1 MFALALDKLH
11 NELEIIRLVTQ
22 GDEKAFAN
30 LFYHYKDKLYTY
42 ALRLMGEEELAE
54 EMVQDAFLK
63 IWVNRADLKN
73 IDSLDAYLF
82 TVIRNKSYNAIKR
95 RAHEAVILKELSH
108 NMTEL
113 QNTTEEAVIA
123 KSYQTLLQQ
132 VVNQLPP
139 QQKLIYDLS
148 RSQGLK
154 HEEIAQQLKI
164 SKNTV
169 KVHLVK
175 ALHTIRAAFYN
186 HAISI
191 AVWLLAGLEYY
202 FNI

>member
-1 MFALALDKLH
+1 MAPDKLH
-11 NELEIIRLVTQ
+11 NEIELILLVTQ
-22 GDEKAFAN
+22 GDEKAFSL
-30 LFYHYKDKLYTY
+30 LFYHYKDKLYSY
-42 ALRLMGEEELAE
+42 ALRLTEEEELAE

-63 IWVNRADLKN
+63 IWLNRADLKK
-73 IDSLDAYLF
+73 IDSFDAYLY

-95 RAHEAVILKELSH
+95 RVHEAVILKELSL

-113 QNTTEEAVIA
+113 QNSTEETVIVNN
-123 KSYQTLLQQ
+123 YQKLLQQ
-132 VVNQLPP
+132 VINQLPP

-148 RSQGLK
+148 RIHGLK
-154 HEEIAQQLKI
+154 HDEIAEQLQI

-175 ALHTIRAAFYN
+175 ALHTIRSAFYN

-191 AVWLLAGLEYY
+191 IVWLFVWYSFLL
-202 FNI
+202 